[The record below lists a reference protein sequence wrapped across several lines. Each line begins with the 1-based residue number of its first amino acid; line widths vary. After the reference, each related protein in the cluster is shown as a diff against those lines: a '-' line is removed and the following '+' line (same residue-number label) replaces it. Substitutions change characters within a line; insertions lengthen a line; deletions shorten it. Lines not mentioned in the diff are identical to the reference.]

1 LHRRSLVA
9 STGAVASRHGII
21 FSQLLIDMAKW
32 VLRAL
37 MSVSMSCMF
46 YWGFLTVIWKSTAA
60 IWSCVLKRPLLELV
74 TLFFEIK
81 IEHSQRGTHVWV
93 RRRGLSWVLPFLKSL
108 GRLLLLDY
116 CISIV
121 GTLSAIL
128 VAHCTQ
134 FRERGYLP
142 L

>member
-1 LHRRSLVA
+1 
-9 STGAVASRHGII
+9 
-21 FSQLLIDMAKW
+21 
-32 VLRAL
+32 
-37 MSVSMSCMF
+37 MSVKGPIIKLYELIENCMF
-46 YWGFLTVIWKSTAA
+46 YWVLLPVIWKSTAA

-81 IEHSQRGTHVWV
+81 MEHSQRGTHFWV
-93 RRRGLSWVLPFLKSL
+93 RRRRLSWVLPFLKSL
-108 GRLLLLDY
+108 GRLLLLLLLDLLDY

-128 VAHCTQ
+128 VAHYTR